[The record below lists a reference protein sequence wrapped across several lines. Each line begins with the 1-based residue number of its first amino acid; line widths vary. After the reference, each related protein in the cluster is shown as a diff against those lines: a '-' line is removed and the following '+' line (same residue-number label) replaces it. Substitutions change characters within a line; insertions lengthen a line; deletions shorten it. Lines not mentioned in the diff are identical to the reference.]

1 MHSKR
6 CSTCERAPPHAVRSR
21 VSGWAL
27 LGLFAAV
34 SPLLAA
40 GAAQLTGRFRVDD
53 AVSGLGLAG
62 AVVTLI
68 AVATDGAVA
77 VFDGWVVFDRVGL
90 AWTVFALGVVWSI
103 RSFAHRQLAADPLR
117 HRFATWSAA
126 TATSGVA
133 LFVAGNLAALAIA
146 AVLASL
152 AVAGVVGAHLHGG
165 PVRRRV
171 LSVLAIGDVALLF
184 GLVSVM
190 VDAGTI
196 DASAMVLVDGPVLH
210 LGATAVVIAALVA
223 CAQVPAHRWLVATLA
238 APTPAS
244 ALLHAGLVNAGG
256 VILIRTAPLV
266 SRSTVAIVVGLAVT
280 VLSMTAAVAVMRLR
294 SEVKSALVWSTVAQM
309 GFMLTQA
316 LVGLGA
322 AAAAHLIA
330 HGAYKS
336 HLFLASGST
345 IEHRPLYPHPTSTA
359 DRLLALVAGVGV
371 VALATLLSGYDITA
385 QDGAAVLIPLFAAA
399 TVVVVLAGPRGID
412 AADISRSALL
422 VVAMGLLSLVYLAAL
437 WRFEKWLELP
447 EATPSGAMA
456 MAIVVAVLVVAGAWV
471 SGCLSNDRR
480 PVAAATEARLVA
492 LSRPPEVGAARSGAT
507 TGAA

>member
-1 MHSKR
+1 MS
-6 CSTCERAPPHAVRSR
+6 A
-21 VSGWAL
+21 WAL
-27 LGLFAAV
+27 LGLLAAV

-40 GAAQLTGRFRVDD
+40 GAARVTGRSGMDD
-53 AVSGLGLAG
+53 AFSGLGLVG
-62 AVVTLI
+62 ASVTLI
-68 AVATDGAVA
+68 TVATDGPVA
-77 VFDGWVVFDRVGL
+77 AFDGWVVFDRVGV
-90 AWTVFALGVVWSI
+90 AWTVFALAVVWSI

-117 HRFATWSAA
+117 HRFAMWSAV

-146 AVLASL
+146 AVLAGL

-171 LSVLAIGDVALLF
+171 LTVLAVGDIALLA

-190 VDAGTI
+190 ADAGTI

-210 LGATAVVIAALVA
+210 LGATAIVIAALVA

-280 VLSMTAAVAVMRLR
+280 VASMAVAVAVMRLR

-345 IEHRPLYPHPTSTA
+345 IEHPPVQRRPSTA
-359 DRLLALVAGVGV
+359 VSDRLLALVAGAGV
-371 VALATLLSGYDITA
+371 VALAAPLSGYDVTA
-385 QDGAAVLIPLFAAA
+385 QDGAAVLIPLFAAV

-412 AADISRSALL
+412 ATDPARSAVL
-422 VVAMGLLSLVYLAAL
+422 VVAMGLLSFAYLGLL
-437 WRFEKWLELP
+437 WRFEKWLQLP
-447 EATPSGAMA
+447 EATPSGALA
-456 MAIVVAVLVVAGAWV
+456 MVLVVAALVVAAAWV
-471 SGCLSNDRR
+471 SGRLSTDPR
-480 PVAAATEARLVA
+480 PAAAATEARLVA
-492 LSRPPEVGAARSGAT
+492 LSRPPEAGAGRAGAT

>member
-1 MHSKR
+1 
-6 CSTCERAPPHAVRSR
+6 

-40 GAAQLTGRFRVDD
+40 GAARLTGRFSIDQT
-53 AVSGLGLAG
+53 VSGLGLLG
-62 AVVTLI
+62 AVVALI
-68 AVATDGAVA
+68 AVAVDGPVAAV
-77 VFDGWVVFDRVGL
+77 DGWIVFDRVGL
-90 AWTVFALGVVWSI
+90 AWTLFALAVVWSI

-117 HRFATWSAA
+117 DRFAIWSAA

-146 AVLASL
+146 AVLAGA

-171 LSVLAIGDVALLF
+171 LTVLAVGDVALLI

-190 VDAGTI
+190 ADAGTI
-196 DASAMVLVDGPVLH
+196 EASAMVLVDGFVLH

-223 CAQVPAHRWLVATLA
+223 CAQVPAHRWLLATLA

-266 SRSTVAIVVGLAVT
+266 SRSTVAIVVGLAVA
-280 VLSMTAAVAVMRLR
+280 VLSMAAAVAVMRLR

-345 IEHRPLYPHPTSTA
+345 IEHPPLERRTTSTA

-371 VALATLLSGYDITA
+371 VALAAPLSGYDITA

-412 AADISRSALL
+412 TADPAHSA
-422 VVAMGLLSLVYLAAL
+422 VVVMAMGLLSFAYLGLL
-437 WRFEKWLELP
+437 WRFEKWLQLP
-447 EATPSGAMA
+447 DVTPSGALA
-456 MAIVVAVLVVAGAWV
+456 MVLVVAALVVAAAWV
-471 SGCLSNDRR
+471 SGRLSTDPR

-492 LSRPPEVGAARSGAT
+492 LSRPPDVGAGRTGAT
-507 TGAA
+507 TGSA

>member
-1 MHSKR
+1 
-6 CSTCERAPPHAVRSR
+6 

-40 GAAQLTGRFRVDD
+40 GAAWLTSRYLLD
-53 AVSGLGLAG
+53 AALSSVGLVC
-62 AVVTLI
+62 AVVTLV
-68 AVATDGAVA
+68 AVAADGPVSA
-77 VFDGWVVFDRVGL
+77 FDGWIVFDRIGL
-90 AWTVFALGVVWSI
+90 AWTVFALAVVWSI

-117 HRFATWSAA
+117 DRFAIWSAA

-133 LFVAGNLAALAIA
+133 LFVAGNLAALALA
-146 AVLASL
+146 AVLAAL
-152 AVAGVVGAHLHGG
+152 AVVGVVGAHLHGG

-171 LSVLAIGDVALLF
+171 LTVLAVGDVALLI

-190 VDAGTI
+190 ADAGTI

-223 CAQVPAHRWLVATLA
+223 CAQVPAHRWLLATLA

-256 VILIRTAPLV
+256 VILIRTGPLV
-266 SRSTVAIVVGLAVT
+266 SRSTVAIVVGLTVT
-280 VLSMTAAVAVMRLR
+280 VLSMTVAVAVMRLR

-345 IEHRPLYPHPTSTA
+345 IEHQPLQSRSTSNA

-371 VALATLLSGYDITA
+371 VALAAPLSGYDVTA

-412 AADISRSALL
+412 ATDLARSAVL
-422 VVAMGLLSLVYLAAL
+422 VLSMGLLSFAYLGLL
-437 WRFEKWLELP
+437 WRFEKWLQLP
-447 EATPSGAMA
+447 EATPSGALA
-456 MAIVVAVLVVAGAWV
+456 MVMVVAVLVLAGAWV
-471 SGCLSNDRR
+471 SGRLSGDPRSA
-480 PVAAATEARLVA
+480 AAATEARLVA
-492 LSRPPEVGAARSGAT
+492 LSRPPDVGAGRTGAT

>member
-1 MHSKR
+1 
-6 CSTCERAPPHAVRSR
+6 

-27 LGLFAAV
+27 LGLVAAV
-34 SPLLAA
+34 SPVLAA
-40 GAAQLTGRFRVDD
+40 GAGRLSGRHDLD
-53 AVSGLGLAG
+53 AGVSGLGLVG
-62 AVVTLI
+62 AIVAAI
-68 AVATDGAVA
+68 AVAADGPVTA
-77 VFDGWVVFDRVGL
+77 FDGWVVFDRVGL
-90 AWTVFALGVVWSI
+90 AWTVFALAVVWSI

-117 HRFATWSAA
+117 HRFEMWSAV

-133 LFVAGNLAALAIA
+133 LFIAGNLAALAIA
-146 AVLASL
+146 AVVSGL
-152 AVAGVVGAHLHGG
+152 AVAGVVGAHLRGG

-171 LSVLAIGDVALLF
+171 STVLAVGDVALVV
-184 GLVSVM
+184 GLVAVM

-223 CAQVPAHRWLVATLA
+223 CAQVPAHRWLLSTLA

-266 SRSTVAIVVGLAVT
+266 GRSTIAVVVGLAVT
-280 VLSMTAAVAVMRLR
+280 VLSMTVAVAVMRMR

-345 IEHRPLYPHPTSTA
+345 IEHPPLQSRPTSPA
-359 DRLLALVAGVGV
+359 DRLLALVSGVGV
-371 VALATLLSGYDITA
+371 VAVAALLSGYDITA

-399 TVVVVLAGPRGID
+399 TIVVVLAGPRGID
-412 AADISRSALL
+412 ATQPARSAVL
-422 VVAMGLLSLVYLAAL
+422 VGAMGLLSFVYLAAL
-437 WRFEKWLELP
+437 WRFEKWLQLP
-447 EATPSGAMA
+447 EATPSGALA
-456 MAIVVAVLVVAGAWV
+456 MVVIVSVLVLAGAWV
-471 SGCLSNDRR
+471 SGRLSHDPR
-480 PVAAATEARLVA
+480 PAAAAAEARLVA
-492 LSRPPEVGAARSGAT
+492 LSRPPEAGAGHVGAT

>member
-1 MHSKR
+1 M
-6 CSTCERAPPHAVRSR
+6 
-21 VSGWAL
+21 SGWAL
-27 LGLFAAV
+27 LGLVAAV

-40 GAAQLTGRFRVDD
+40 GAARLTGRFSIDQT
-53 AVSGLGLAG
+53 VSGLGLVG

-68 AVATDGAVA
+68 AVATDGAVVA
-77 VFDGWVVFDRVGL
+77 FDGWVVFDRVGG
-90 AWTVFALGVVWSI
+90 AWTVFALAVVWSI

-117 HRFATWSAA
+117 HRFAMWSAA
-126 TATSGVA
+126 TATAGVA

-146 AVLASL
+146 AVLAGL

-171 LSVLAIGDVALLF
+171 LTVLAVGGVALLV

-196 DASAMVLVDGPVLH
+196 DASAMVVVDGPVLH
-210 LGATAVVIAALVA
+210 LGAIAVVVAALVA
-223 CAQVPAHRWLVATLA
+223 CAQVPAHRWLLATLA

-266 SRSTVAIVVGLAVT
+266 SRSSVAIVIGLAVT
-280 VLSMTAAVAVMRLR
+280 VLSMAVAVAVMRLR

-345 IEHRPLYPHPTSTA
+345 IEHPPLERRTTGSA

-371 VALATLLSGYDITA
+371 VALAAPLSGYDITA
-385 QDGAAVLIPLFAAA
+385 QDGAAVLIPLFAVA

-412 AADISRSALL
+412 ATDPARSAVL
-422 VVAMGLLSLVYLAAL
+422 VLAMGLLSFAYLGLL
-437 WRFEKWLELP
+437 WRFEKWLQLP
-447 EATPSGAMA
+447 EATPSGALA
-456 MAIVVAVLVVAGAWV
+456 MALVVAAVVVAAAWV
-471 SGCLSNDRR
+471 AGRLSTDPRAG
-480 PVAAATEARLVA
+480 AAATEARLVA
-492 LSRPPEVGAARSGAT
+492 LSRPPEAGPGRAGAT